1 MNYITLTIYEEKLG
15 LKFGMA
21 SFRYLQDKFVSGKSF
36 VGNELNEI
44 GIAHIIY
51 SGYYNNCLVKEI
63 DVKYDLEYFIDW
75 IEKNITNQNVLDQIK
90 SIIELWS
97 SNEFIRQKEG
107 QQTVAK
113 KKTIRGKK

>member
-1 MNYITLTIYEEKLG
+1 MNYITLTINEEKLG

-75 IEKNITNQNVLDQIK
+75 IEKNISNQIVLDQIK
-90 SIIELWS
+90 SVIELWS
-97 SNEFIRQKEG
+97 SNEFIRPKDA
-107 QQTVAK
+107 VPNAK
-113 KKTIRGKK
+113 KKITRGKK

>member
-1 MNYITLTIYEEKLG
+1 MNYITITVKEEKLG

-21 SFRYLQDKFVSGKSF
+21 SFRYLQDKFVSGKTF
-36 VGNELNEI
+36 IGNELNEI

-75 IEKNITNQNVLDQIK
+75 IENNISNNNILNEIKNV
-90 SIIELWS
+90 IEMWS
-97 SNEFIRQKEG
+97 SNEFIRGKNE
-107 QQTVAK
+107 QTSNAK
-113 KKTIRGKK
+113 KKIIRGKK